1 MSEIKKL
8 KAYIKELA
16 EEVHSEGPC
25 YLEAELSKGDCLG
38 CEILRLINEEGE
50 KDNE

>member
-16 EEVHSEGPC
+16 EEVHSEG
-25 YLEAELSKGDCLG
+25 DCLG
-38 CEILRLINEEGE
+38 CEILRKIGEEA
-50 KDNE
+50 